1 MGVEIVRLG
10 CKKLV
15 SKKMDWRAFVIWA
28 LLLVIAQGRQINA
41 DEGGYYDS
49 DTDRPDD
56 TEEFPA
62 VHQTVH
68 QQFPGHHNHLGALGA
83 RSLKK
88 ANGGKRGNGKAK
100 KESEACSC
108 TDLWWN
114 YPASNC
120 CRDKSFMESK
130 KKKVGCEKIKVN
142 CKKVR
147 YYDLSLCCPKP
158 KVIEMNKMT
167 HTTKNTPGHHNNLGA
182 LGVRSLKKANGGQG
196 TGIAHDSEACS
207 CTDLWWNYPASN
219 CCRDKSF
226 MESKK
231 KKVGCEKI
239 KVNCKKVRYYDL
251 SLCCPKPKVI
261 EMNEMTHTTK
271 KHTRSPQQPRCPG
284 SSLP

>member
-1 MGVEIVRLG
+1 MESKKKEVGCEKIKVN
-10 CKKLV
+10 CKKV
-15 SKKMDWRAFVIWA
+15 RH
-28 LLLVIAQGRQINA
+28 
-41 DEGGYYDS
+41 YD
-49 DTDRPDD
+49 
-56 TEEFPA
+56 
-62 VHQTVH
+62 
-68 QQFPGHHNHLGALGA
+68 L
-83 RSLKK
+83 SLCCP
-88 ANGGKRGNGKAK
+88 NP

-147 YYDLSLCCPKP
+147 YYDLSLCCPRP
-158 KVIEMNKMT
+158 KVIEMNEMT

-231 KKVGCEKI
+231 KEVGCEKI
-239 KVNCKKVRYYDL
+239 KVNCKKVRHYDL
-251 SLCCPKPKVI
+251 SLCCPNPK
-261 EMNEMTHTTK
+261 ESEACSCTDLWWNYPA
-271 KHTRSPQQPRCPG
+271 SNCC
-284 SSLP
+284 

>member
-49 DTDRPDD
+49 DIDRPDN

-100 KESEACSC
+100 KEVLQSVVCSC
-108 TDLWWN
+108 TDRYWN
-114 YPASNC
+114 YPINSC
-120 CRDKSFMESK
+120 CSDQSFMEPK
-130 KKKVGCEKIKVN
+130 RKEVGCETIRIN
-142 CKKVR
+142 CNEVDG
-147 YYDLSLCCPKP
+147 YDLSLCCPDP
-158 KVIEMNKMT
+158 REMVIW
-167 HTTKNTPGHHNNLGA
+167 
-182 LGVRSLKKANGGQG
+182 
-196 TGIAHDSEACS
+196 D
-207 CTDLWWNYPASN
+207 
-219 CCRDKSF
+219 
-226 MESKK
+226 
-231 KKVGCEKI
+231 
-239 KVNCKKVRYYDL
+239 
-251 SLCCPKPKVI
+251 
-261 EMNEMTHTTK
+261 
-271 KHTRSPQQPRCPG
+271 
-284 SSLP
+284 

>member
-1 MGVEIVRLG
+1 MGEIVRLG

-15 SKKMDWRAFVIWA
+15 SKKMDWRAFAIWA

-49 DTDRPDD
+49 DITSDYSD

-120 CRDKSFMESK
+120 CRDQSFMESK
-130 KKKVGCEKIKVN
+130 KKEVGCEKIKVN

-147 YYDLSLCCPKP
+147 YYDLSLCCPNP
-158 KVIEMNKMT
+158 KV
-167 HTTKNTPGHHNNLGA
+167 TKDNLGA

-196 TGIAHDSEACS
+196 TGIAHDPVSVAYQEQEIQKGLDNYLAGLEKRIS
-207 CTDLWWNYPASN
+207 IAGRPRFGKRSTDEEEQA
-219 CCRDKSF
+219 
-226 MESKK
+226 
-231 KKVGCEKI
+231 
-239 KVNCKKVRYYDL
+239 
-251 SLCCPKPKVI
+251 
-261 EMNEMTHTTK
+261 
-271 KHTRSPQQPRCPG
+271 
-284 SSLP
+284 SSLGSLVTALRGLDSFKRTDAH

>member
-15 SKKMDWRAFVIWA
+15 SKKMDWRAFAIWA

-49 DTDRPDD
+49 DIDRPDN

-100 KESEACSC
+100 K
-108 TDLWWN
+108 
-114 YPASNC
+114 
-120 CRDKSFMESK
+120 
-130 KKKVGCEKIKVN
+130 
-142 CKKVR
+142 
-147 YYDLSLCCPKP
+147 
-158 KVIEMNKMT
+158 
-167 HTTKNTPGHHNNLGA
+167 
-182 LGVRSLKKANGGQG
+182 
-196 TGIAHDSEACS
+196 DSEACS

-239 KVNCKKVRYYDL
+239 KVSCKKVRYYDL

-271 KHTRSPQQPRCPG
+271 NTPGHHNNLGALGVRSLKKANGGQGTGIAHDPVSVANQEQEIQRGLDNYLAGLEKRISISGRPRFDKRSTDEEEQAVSLG
-284 SSLP
+284 SLVTALRGLDTLKRTDAH